1 LALFL
6 CFYVFIFEKANVGL
20 KKHSPLGISPS
31 EKEICDIGKMGLTN
45 VSLVCYPD
53 SEGVGKDE

>member
-1 LALFL
+1 MFYFL
-6 CFYVFIFEKANVGL
+6 KKSNVGL
-20 KKHSPLGISPS
+20 KKHSPLGILPS
-31 EKEICDIGKMGLTN
+31 EKEICDISKMRLTN